1 MPDEFGSYYQEVAQ
15 YNLIMHR
22 KSTRQVL
29 MAANIDPSQIQA
41 PLVINGEYYP
51 VYAYILL
58 PYYTNGN
65 LRHLLWIAKS
75 SNIPLTPGLE
85 NYLWLQCL
93 LCVVDLLD
101 LGGLSHRI
109 LKPEDFIFDNN
120 WRLMLSGF
128 D

>member
-15 YNLIMHR
+15 NNLMHR
-22 KSTRQVL
+22 NTTRQVL

-58 PYYTNGN
+58 PYFTNGS
-65 LRHLLWIAKS
+65 LRDLLSKAKS
-75 SNIPLTPGLE
+75 SNHKLSTGLK

-93 LCVVDLLD
+93 LCV
-101 LGGLSHRI
+101 
-109 LKPEDFIFDNN
+109 
-120 WRLMLSGF
+120 
-128 D
+128 